1 MGFKFNKNK
10 GFTLIELI
18 IVIVLLG
25 LLAAAALPK
34 FSDLESKARAA
45 SEDGVIGAFRS
56 ATAIAHADWL
66 ANNKAASITLE
77 GTSIT
82 MSTEGYPEYTSTAGT
97 AGTMTND
104 KCLEV
109 YNGVLSNPPT
119 AAAATCT
126 GSCEVK
132 VTVNGSD
139 ATQCFYDFNKGASG
153 NTRATYDINNGS
165 ISKGTVP

>member
-1 MGFKFNKNK
+1 MKTITSLKNK

-56 ATAIAHADWL
+56 AIAISHADWL

-97 AGTMTND
+97 AGTMTD
-104 KCLEV
+104 AKCAEV
-109 YNGVLSNPPT
+109 YNGILSNPPEGSAT
-119 AAAATCT
+119 TCT
-126 GSCEVK
+126 GTCQVK
-132 VTVNGSD
+132 ITVATD
-139 ATQCFYDFNKGASG
+139 TTQCYLDFNQGASG
-153 NTRATYDINNGS
+153 ETRATYDINTGS
-165 ISKGTVP
+165 VSKGTVP